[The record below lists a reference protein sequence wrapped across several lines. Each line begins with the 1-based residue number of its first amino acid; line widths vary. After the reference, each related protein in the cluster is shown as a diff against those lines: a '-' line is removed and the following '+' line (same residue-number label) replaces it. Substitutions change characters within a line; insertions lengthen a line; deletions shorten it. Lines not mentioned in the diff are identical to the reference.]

1 MRLVFAKV
9 AVRELA
15 TLPSRDRGALLEK
28 LRSFA
33 GDPFGNHPWALP
45 MRGRRDLVRVRQGDW
60 RAVCRIGRERHEI
73 VAEFVANRRE
83 ACG

>member
-15 TLPSRDRGALLEK
+15 ELPSRDRAALLEK

-33 GDPFGNHPWALP
+33 GDPFGSHPWALP
-45 MRGRRDLVRVRQGDW
+45 MRGRRDAVRVRQGDW
-60 RAVCRIGRERHEI
+60 RAVCRIDRSQEQI
-73 VAEFVANRRE
+73 VVEFVANRRE
-83 ACG
+83 AYR